1 MSSTR
6 NLTEKRRKKKV
17 PYLIAFILKCVD
29 RTMRSNDDSSAPLP
43 SFLGCPAISP
53 TGTALWPVQQAD
65 GVLVNSR
72 PTRADGQDKGGL
84 RVVEEGGG

>member
-6 NLTEKRRKKKV
+6 NLTEKRRKKI

-29 RTMRSNDDSSAPLP
+29 WTMRSNDDSSALLP

-53 TGTALWPVQQAD
+53 TGAALGRFSKPTASSSTA
-65 GVLVNSR
+65 VLLELMGR
-72 PTRADGQDKGGL
+72 TRGA
-84 RVVEEGGG
+84 